1 MSDDSGQRR
10 TQTAERERWALLR
23 EVNEVTATPLVVLSF
38 VWLVLLVL
46 DLITGLQGWALVLVY
61 VIWGLFIAD
70 FVIGFLIAPR
80 RAVYLRTN
88 WLTAISL
95 MIPALRILR
104 VFQALRVLRA
114 ARAARSINL
123 ARTLTATRRGVR
135 AARIALGRRGFAY
148 VVVATVLVIFIGAA
162 GMTQFESPGS
172 VRDAGHDEAQ
182 GIESY
187 GEALWWTSMIITTLG
202 SDYWPVTPEGRFLT
216 VLLSVYSV
224 AIFGYITATLASIF
238 VSGDVGEGVR
248 QSRRQVRA
256 TTRGRR

>member
-1 MSDDSGQRR
+1 MSDDPKHRH
-10 TQTAERERWALLR
+10 TETEERERWALLR
-23 EVNEVTATPLVVLSF
+23 EVNEFTESPLVVLSF

-46 DLITGLQGWALVLVY
+46 DLTVGLQGWALILVY
-61 VIWGLFIAD
+61 AIWGLFIVD

-80 RAVYLRTN
+80 RAVYLRSN

-135 AARIALGRRGFAY
+135 ATRLALGRRGFAY
-148 VVVATVLVIFIGAA
+148 VVVATVLVVLTGSA
-162 GMTQFESPGS
+162 GMTQFESPAS
-172 VRDAGHDEAQ
+172 VREAGYDEAQ
-182 GIESY
+182 GIDTY
-187 GEALWWTSMIITTLG
+187 GEALWWTSMMVTTFG

-238 VSGDVGEGVR
+238 VAGDVGAGVR
-248 QSRRQVRA
+248 QARREFRA